1 MIVALTAVIA
11 LLGVAVAVLG
21 VTRAVLQSVPAAV
34 PLGVTGAVL
43 LSVAVPLVPQ
53 TVPVPAAAVASF
65 LSHGVVCV
73 LDVRDGNNHGKMIVM
88 KDLSH
93 LEAVKSADLKL
104 RWKEFYSDVVN
115 GFLVPCAMLGLVYF
129 DLRRG
134 CANVRWLRERPTA
147 ATTSST
153 PPPEFFLIGI
163 DSMKH
168 FDDAMTLCI
177 SSCKTDYR
185 YPKHTM
191 VRSSPWNFTFVQ
203 VLLAAMWAATRI
215 DEVTI
220 GATWQ
225 LGCGERDADS
235 GVLSQSFQDVNRLAL
250 SHLPTAKSDGHTT
263 PIYTEVRVMKISHQ
277 VRSVLAPQSCY
288 PKDRSTNGV
297 TSWTQRPLELSDKDV
312 WEC

>member
-11 LLGVAVAVLG
+11 LLGVAVAV
-21 VTRAVLQSVPAAV
+21 
-34 PLGVTGAVL
+34 LGVTGAVL

-73 LDVRDGNNHGKMIVM
+73 LDVRHGRNHGKMIVM

-93 LEAVKSADLKL
+93 LQAVKSADLKL

-129 DLRRG
+129 DLRPG
-134 CANVRWLRERPTA
+134 CTNVRWLRAGATA

-153 PPPEFFLIGI
+153 PPPEFYLIDI
-163 DSMKH
+163 DSMKR
-168 FDDAMTLCI
+168 FDDAMTFCS

-191 VRSSPWNFTFVQ
+191 VQSSSWNFTFVQ
-203 VLLAAMWAATRI
+203 VLLAAMWAATGI

-220 GATWQ
+220 GATWL
-225 LGCGERDADS
+225 LGCGEPDADS
-235 GVLSQSFQDVNRLAL
+235 GVLLQEFQGANRLAL
-250 SHLPTAKSDGHTT
+250 SHLPTNKSDGHTT
-263 PIYTEVRVMKISHQ
+263 RIY
-277 VRSVLAPQSCY
+277 SVAEIANITKTLGDFWHNNPDIRKTVQ
-288 PKDRSTNGV
+288 RMV
-297 TSWTQRPLELSDKDV
+297 TAYSVDSACVELSDRDV
-312 WEC
+312 RMLENVYVTFPDEPPHP